1 MTEEQQELLLDVK
14 IEILEYITYNK
25 LDKSQIIQIA
35 QILGIDIPEDLG

>member
-25 LDKSQIIQIA
+25 LDKSQITQIA